1 MKVKEL
7 IDVLNKFSPDDNV
20 QIGVIWPDRV
30 TETHQTLWVGD
41 YGGGPQINAVM
52 DFKGVSVLVNCVL
65 QQRVKDKPE
74 RTLDLGRY
82 ASAEIAAKVR
92 DFYIVHHGLDEPL
105 NFPDFDYDKWIPPR
119 MTSGQYNEH
128 IAKILREKLLQD

>member
-1 MKVKEL
+1 MKVQEL
-7 IDVLNKFSPDDNV
+7 VDVLNKFSPDDEV

-30 TETHQTLWVGD
+30 TETYQTIWIGD

-65 QQRVKDKPE
+65 QQRVKDKPQ

-82 ASAEIAAKVR
+82 ESAEIAAKVR
-92 DFYIVHHGLDEPL
+92 DFYVVHHGLKEPL
-105 NFPDFDYDKWIPPR
+105 NFPDFDYEKWIPPR

-128 IAKILREKLLQD
+128 IAKILREKLLRD